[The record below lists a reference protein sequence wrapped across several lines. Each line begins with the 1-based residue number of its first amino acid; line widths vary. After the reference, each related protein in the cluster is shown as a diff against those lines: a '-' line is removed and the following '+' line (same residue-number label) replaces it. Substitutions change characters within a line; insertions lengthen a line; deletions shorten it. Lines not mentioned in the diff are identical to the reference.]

1 MSRRGINDDNW
12 RDWERINHDIL
23 ALIFKKIPSD
33 EMARTISF
41 VCKSWQEA
49 VAGPCC
55 WTEINIEECGI
66 NLNVL
71 EIPMSEV
78 NDSAIQKY
86 SGSLT
91 SLTTLD
97 ISYCD
102 YITYKGIKI
111 LGNNCTSLISLK
123 RNLTPAEF
131 ESTQN
136 NEAATKVNEKEAL
149 AIANTMFGLEQL
161 ELSYGRFSD
170 YGSGTSDFV
179 PSVSHV
185 SPTRT
190 MDLPLL
196 ALVSHVTITSSIN
209 LASTVKAV
217 DSVVVANSGERVR
230 LQLDWLHCSSDS
242 SSEDSGEEVPEV
254 DLVRLKDRLVVSV
267 SSRGRGRRGE
277 SKQEEKKRKKRRKKL
292 LLDHHQSFAEPPPEL
307 RRTTIEALAFTKPPP
322 EEKKEEQNE
331 EDPPYPPPDFR
342 RTTT

>member
-55 WTEINIEECGI
+55 WTEINIEEWCRRVNHPDVINAVVRKLVCRSRYTLRRLSAYRIQNGGFSLTASFGI

-170 YGSGTSDFV
+170 YGLDAILSNCKALSFLNLNGCQYVKLMGDVGSKFYALKSYIDPFLDF
-179 PSVSHV
+179 
-185 SPTRT
+185 
-190 MDLPLL
+190 
-196 ALVSHVTITSSIN
+196 
-209 LASTVKAV
+209 
-217 DSVVVANSGERVR
+217 
-230 LQLDWLHCSSDS
+230 SDS
-242 SSEDSGEEVPEV
+242 FSSNDNDDDDNDDV
-254 DLVRLKDRLVVSV
+254 DD
-267 SSRGRGRRGE
+267 
-277 SKQEEKKRKKRRKKL
+277 
-292 LLDHHQSFAEPPPEL
+292 DNDDN
-307 RRTTIEALAFTKPPP
+307 
-322 EEKKEEQNE
+322 NE
-331 EDPPYPPPDFR
+331 EHD
-342 RTTT
+342 